1 MADIAPIR
9 IAYTEDEAY
18 FLEAYDRLPREF
30 RTDHRAKLGTLLLV
44 GVAVGLTTYRTIMDF
59 RAGDRFWWLALAAV
73 PAIFGA
79 IWWWTFSARA
89 RRQAFLRGIRQ
100 HLETGVRS
108 GTATFDEDGFV
119 SASSDGRSKTHT
131 WDGVPRAIVRP
142 DGLFVFIDATTS
154 FWFPHRAFESEA
166 ECRRLE
172 QLLARHVPNLE
183 RTTA

>member
-1 MADIAPIR
+1 MADLAPIR

-30 RTDHRAKLGTLLLV
+30 RADHRAKLGTLLLA
-44 GVAVGLTTYRTIMDF
+44 GLAVGLTTYRTIMDF

-89 RRQAFLRGIRQ
+89 RRRAFLRGIRL
-100 HLETGVRS
+100 HLESGVRS
-108 GTATFDEDGFV
+108 GTATFDEEGFV

-142 DGLFVFIDATTS
+142 DGIFVFIDQTTS
-154 FWFPHRAFESEA
+154 FWFPKRAFESES

-172 QLLARHVPNLE
+172 LLLTRHVPNLE
-183 RTTA
+183 QVAA